1 MNEIEKI
8 LKLLEEG
15 KINADEA
22 YRLIEAAEKEW
33 ERERIARDTE
43 VHREFSL
50 GDIIKNSIKNSIK
63 SALSTIPMTV
73 KGSLSARSINEI
85 IPIEGLEELELDISA
100 GDVELKTSSEVDG
113 VKVKGMGGFQ
123 RSGST
128 IKLVGDLRVLLP
140 PLKKLTVRMKAGDL
154 DAELEGKEVEVS
166 VKMGD
171 ADIRLSAERGRVE
184 VNMGDLDLIL
194 KRSPKYIKAICEM
207 GDLNLT
213 LPPDFDGSIETYV
226 KFGSLEV
233 DDSIDYRSEE
243 NRIVVGEGKASELF
257 VVCNMGDVEITRTE

>member
-22 YRLIEAAEKEW
+22 YRLIEAAGKRE

-50 GDIIKNSIKNSIK
+50 RDIVKDSIK
-63 SALSTIPMTV
+63 SVLSTIPMTI
-73 KGSLSARSINEI
+73 KGSLSAMSINEV

-100 GDVELKTSSEVDG
+100 GDVELKTSREVNG
-113 VKVKGMGGFQ
+113 IKIKGSGALQ

-140 PLKKLTVRMKAGDL
+140 PLKKLTIRMNAGDL
-154 DAELEGKEVEVS
+154 DAQLEGEEVEVS

-171 ADIRLSAERGRVE
+171 ADIRLSADSGRAE
-184 VNMGDLDLIL
+184 VNMGDMDLIL
-194 KRSPKYIKAICEM
+194 ERNPRNLKAICEM
-207 GDLNLT
+207 GDLNLV

-243 NRIVVGEGKASELF
+243 NRIIVGEGKASELF